1 VKFNSFTLDSL
12 SPGCSA
18 IVAELNFEG
27 IQKIRMIDLGLVP
40 GAVVKALHRSP
51 AGDPTAYYIMGA
63 VIALRDE
70 DASKIT
76 IRPIEQTSQSLIAQ
90 TAQPPTEPTNGNSSG
105 KAPGCEV
112 IT

>member
-1 VKFNSFTLDSL
+1 
-12 SPGCSA
+12 
-18 IVAELNFEG
+18 
-27 IQKIRMIDLGLVP
+27 MIDLGLVP

-76 IRPIEQTSQSLIAQ
+76 IRPIEQT
-90 TAQPPTEPTNGNSSG
+90 AQPPTEPTNGNSSC
-105 KAPGCEV
+105 KAPDCEV